1 MRGIIIKSGY
11 LGNLKKNIVS
21 SGGEGNFGF
30 SPIARNL
37 PDLFGFKLSKF
48 NRIPNSAER
57 LSGFAVYPSAILV
70 ALSPVTPAAEVR
82 RALSSYDTYTDPET
96 NLTLEY
102 RPRRKSRPQKN
113 LRHQLIIMN
122 SQILI
127 GVTRDK
133 KHKVVLDGATYAE
146 IKKAFLGMKTSD
158 EFIKLEIWSR
168 ANGLEKSKRLRRAAE
183 VSESNTEVSDVD
195 IEAEATMEEKPESD
209 SEDFNVEE
217 PVKTAPSKKKK
228 GKSS

>member
-1 MRGIIIKSGY
+1 
-11 LGNLKKNIVS
+11 
-21 SGGEGNFGF
+21 
-30 SPIARNL
+30 
-37 PDLFGFKLSKF
+37 
-48 NRIPNSAER
+48 
-57 LSGFAVYPSAILV
+57 
-70 ALSPVTPAAEVR
+70 
-82 RALSSYDTYTDPET
+82 
-96 NLTLEY
+96 
-102 RPRRKSRPQKN
+102 
-113 LRHQLIIMN
+113 MN

-158 EFIKLEIWSR
+158 EFIKLE
-168 ANGLEKSKRLRRAAE
+168 
-183 VSESNTEVSDVD
+183 
-195 IEAEATMEEKPESD
+195 ATMEEKPESD

>member
-1 MRGIIIKSGY
+1 
-11 LGNLKKNIVS
+11 
-21 SGGEGNFGF
+21 
-30 SPIARNL
+30 
-37 PDLFGFKLSKF
+37 
-48 NRIPNSAER
+48 
-57 LSGFAVYPSAILV
+57 
-70 ALSPVTPAAEVR
+70 
-82 RALSSYDTYTDPET
+82 
-96 NLTLEY
+96 
-102 RPRRKSRPQKN
+102 
-113 LRHQLIIMN
+113 MN

-183 VSESNTEVSDVD
+183 VPKSDTEVSDVD
-195 IEAEATMEEKPESD
+195 IEIESTTEEKPESD
-209 SEDFNVEE
+209 SEDFKVEE
-217 PVKTAPSKKKK
+217 PVKTASFKKKK